1 VSVVVDG
8 GSLTREEVVRVARGS
23 ETVELAPGVEE
34 RMADA
39 RALVERVL
47 ARGDR
52 VYGLTT
58 GVGMRKRFGVALEE
72 QTAFNRMLVLN
83 HRTGQ
88 GPPVAAD
95 VVRAA
100 MLRLANALASG
111 SPGVRPELAERLV
124 RALNDGAEPVVR
136 SLGSLGQADL
146 PQAADLAHELF
157 TDLELE
163 AKEGIGLLNTNCF
176 ATGAA
181 ALAVDD
187 AFRLADALDV
197 AGALDLEA
205 FAANLTI
212 LHPRVREV
220 RPYPGLVQ
228 SLTRLREMLHGS
240 SLWEPG
246 TARNLQDPLTFRNVA
261 HVHGALRD
269 ALAYVESV
277 VATELNAAQENPL
290 AVPAEDRIVSVAN
303 YEILPLAAA
312 LDFLRIALAPAL
324 TSAAERGVKL
334 LQAAHTGLTEGLAP
348 RSGLVENSLSEF
360 GVPVQSLAAEARLL
374 AAPVSY
380 DVVSTSHAEGIEDR
394 MTMAPLA
401 ARRTAEMIGLGERV
415 VAVALVVACQAVDLR
430 GAKLGTGT
438 RRVYERVRE
447 RVPFMAEGETIPQ
460 DVQGVVD
467 LVRAGD
473 IS

>member
-1 VSVVVDG
+1 MTVFVDG
-8 GSLTREEVVRVARGS
+8 RSLTRDEVVRVARRR
-23 ETVELAPGVEE
+23 EAVELAPAVGE
-34 RMADA
+34 RMAEA
-39 RALVERVL
+39 RALVEQVL

-72 QTAFNRMLVLN
+72 QTSFNRMLVRN

-88 GPPVAAD
+88 GPPLAAE

-111 SPGVRPELAERLV
+111 APGVRPGLAERLV
-124 RALNDGAEPVVR
+124 RALNDGVEPAVR

-146 PQAADLAHELF
+146 PQAADLADELF
-157 TDLELE
+157 ADLELE
-163 AKEGIGLLNTNCF
+163 AKEGISLLNTNSF

-181 ALAVDD
+181 TLALDD
-187 AFRLADALDV
+187 AVTLTDALDV

-205 FAANLTI
+205 FAGNLTI
-212 LHPRVREV
+212 LHPRVGDV
-220 RPYPGLVQ
+220 RPYPGLVRT
-228 SLTRLREMLHGS
+228 LARLRDLLDGS
-240 SLWEPG
+240 SLWKPG
-246 TARNLQDPLTFRNVA
+246 VARNLQDPLTFRNVA

-269 ALAYVESV
+269 TLAYVDAV
-277 VATELNAAQENPL
+277 VATELNASQENPL
-290 AVPAEDRIVSVAN
+290 PIPAEGRIVSVAN

-334 LQAAHTGLTEGLAP
+334 LQTAQSGLTEGLAP

-360 GVPVQSLAAEARLL
+360 GVPLQALAAEARLL

-380 DVVSTSHAEGIEDR
+380 EVVSTTHAEGIEDR

-401 ARRTAEMIGLGERV
+401 ARRTAEMLDLGRRL
-415 VAVALVVACQAVDLR
+415 VAIELVLACQAIDLR
-430 GAKLGTGT
+430 GTDLGAGT
-438 RRVYERVRE
+438 RRAYERVRE
-447 RVPFMAEGETIPQ
+447 RVPFTAEGDPIPQ
-460 DVQGVVD
+460 DLEQLVD
-467 LVRAGD
+467 LVRAGE